1 MFNMVA
7 PAGSL
12 GAATAVAKQATTSSS
27 SLIPTGSAAAD
38 RGTVETAAAEEESSG
53 SVGEIWKCKS
63 HESLFHDVFIPY
75 RVWSDKDLSLKLALH
90 LDRQAKEGGRGDTL
104 RVFLDR
110 HCLNDGEDWEM
121 GFLYGLQYAAVTVL
135 LVSGKAL
142 QGIMQADQRQDNVL
156 LEYEYAIKGEQE
168 GHKIV
173 LPLFVNN
180 DDFSPF
186 VFPDLSLF
194 PEGKHNSPKTLFSS
208 VRETMRLLRDSFSAS
223 TISPTDRFT
232 DCTESILSHVRQA
245 ELKGV
250 SRRLRAKALLDP
262 SHSTTVLFACPGG
275 RVEVAKC
282 RGNIPDVPRPLQLGA
297 TKIQR
302 VACLVATRGKWVI
315 FGSTAE
321 GIFAW
326 SSLNGK
332 QLWKT
337 AMNDE
342 AEQLL
347 LSPDGKFLAVV
358 MGNTR
363 ETVLLKPK
371 TGDLRIRLGA
381 AATVSSVAFTP
392 DSRHLVAV
400 AGRSLTVWELG
411 GFGQVGTKVLRGVQ
425 AEHVAIAQTGSQV
438 LVSGQEESETA
449 CCCSPSTCRLGPL
462 PRTRSTSLMGL
473 PLMWPTRPSA
483 PLAPTLRR

>member
-1 MFNMVA
+1 MRADRRGFFQSYSEGMVAFVDSTADSTLKVVVANFGVTAVTSGAPNTSIDATAMALQVGLPLSVSAKLEQRASTSRAVANRLINELGFLMFNMVA

-223 TISPTDRFT
+223 TISPTDRYT
-232 DCTESILSHVRQA
+232 DCTETILSHVRQA

-262 SHSTTVLFACPGG
+262 SHTTTVLFACPGG

-282 RGNIPDVPRPLQLGA
+282 RGNIPDVPRPLQLGTA
-297 TKIQR
+297 KIQR
-302 VACLVATRGKWVI
+302 VALPGRDQGKEGDFWCHSGGDYRVELS
-315 FGSTAE
+315 GWQTALE
-321 GIFAW
+321 
-326 SSLNGK
+326 
-332 QLWKT
+332 
-337 AMNDE
+337 
-342 AEQLL
+342 
-347 LSPDGKFLAVV
+347 DGH
-358 MGNTR
+358 
-363 ETVLLKPK
+363 E
-371 TGDLRIRLGA
+371 
-381 AATVSSVAFTP
+381 
-392 DSRHLVAV
+392 
-400 AGRSLTVWELG
+400 
-411 GFGQVGTKVLRGVQ
+411 
-425 AEHVAIAQTGSQV
+425 
-438 LVSGQEESETA
+438 
-449 CCCSPSTCRLGPL
+449 
-462 PRTRSTSLMGL
+462 
-473 PLMWPTRPSA
+473 
-483 PLAPTLRR
+483 

>member
-1 MFNMVA
+1 MALQVGLPLSVSAKLVQRVSASRAVVNRLTNELGTLFNMVA
-7 PAGSL
+7 PAGSS
-12 GAATAVAKQATTSSS
+12 GAATAAAIQRTSPA
-27 SLIPTGSAAAD
+27 SLNPTGSATAE
-38 RGTVETAAAEEESSG
+38 RGAVETAAEEESSG

-63 HESLFHDVFIPY
+63 HESLFHDVFISY

-110 HCLNDGEDWEM
+110 HCLNDGEGWEM
-121 GFLYGLQYAAVTVL
+121 GFLYGLQYAAVAVL

-223 TISPTDRFT
+223 TISPTDRYT
-232 DCTESILSHVRQA
+232 DCTETILSHVRQA

-282 RGNIPDVPRPLQLGA
+282 RGNIPDVPRPLQLGTA
-297 TKIQR
+297 KIQR
-302 VACLVATRGKWVI
+302 VALPGRDQGKEGDFWCHSGGDYRVELS
-315 FGSTAE
+315 GWQTALE
-321 GIFAW
+321 
-326 SSLNGK
+326 
-332 QLWKT
+332 
-337 AMNDE
+337 
-342 AEQLL
+342 
-347 LSPDGKFLAVV
+347 DGH
-358 MGNTR
+358 
-363 ETVLLKPK
+363 E
-371 TGDLRIRLGA
+371 
-381 AATVSSVAFTP
+381 
-392 DSRHLVAV
+392 
-400 AGRSLTVWELG
+400 
-411 GFGQVGTKVLRGVQ
+411 
-425 AEHVAIAQTGSQV
+425 
-438 LVSGQEESETA
+438 
-449 CCCSPSTCRLGPL
+449 
-462 PRTRSTSLMGL
+462 
-473 PLMWPTRPSA
+473 
-483 PLAPTLRR
+483 